1 MAPAPPPLSGRL
13 IVGSVL
19 SLMLVGVGVAQVYL
33 PFFSPE
39 ADSRRRAAG
48 GSTTM
53 ADKKGGADLA
63 AIRDH
68 AKRMKE
74 QQGGGGA
81 PGSMWKNVK
90 SHTKKEA
97 LEDSD

>member
-1 MAPAPPPLSGRL
+1 
-13 IVGSVL
+13 
-19 SLMLVGVGVAQVYL
+19 
-33 PFFSPE
+33 
-39 ADSRRRAAG
+39 
-48 GSTTM
+48 M